1 MIIPY
6 KDTKLKVY
14 KDRIVLSKKPVF
26 RLEHNYGDD
35 CVFLYYE
42 STENSSAVIIVLEDQ
57 IEKDGVTIFGKFPN
71 VISAKYFIEA
81 DDAKRVE
88 TPAID
93 YVDHPSHYQTDK
105 GIEVIDVIE
114 AFTEKLTGVVAFD
127 IGNAIKYV
135 CRWKNKGGVEDFRKA
150 IWYLEHAIKKTEGA
164 EDGSIHCGEDNG

>member
-26 RLEHNYGDD
+26 RLKLEYGDD
-35 CVFLYYE
+35 CVFLYE

-93 YVDHPSHYQTDK
+93 YVNHPSHYQTES
-105 GIEVIDVIE
+105 GIEVIDVID
-114 AFTEKLTGVVAFD
+114 AFTKELNGVVAFD
-127 IGNAIKYV
+127 IGNAIKYIL
-135 CRWKNKGGVEDFRKA
+135 RWKNKGGVEDLRKA
-150 IWYLEHAIKKTEGA
+150 VWYISHAIEQEEREK
-164 EDGSIHCGEDNG
+164 

>member
-26 RLEHNYGDD
+26 RLELEDGDD
-35 CVFLYYE
+35 CVFLYE

-93 YVDHPSHYQTDK
+93 YVDHPSHYQTES
-105 GIEVIDVIE
+105 GIEVIDVID
-114 AFTEKLTGVVAFD
+114 AFTKGLEGVVSFD

-135 CRWKNKGGVEDFRKA
+135 CRWKKKGGVEDLRKA
-150 IWYLEHAIKKTEGA
+150 IWYISHAIEREEREK
-164 EDGSIHCGEDNG
+164 

>member
-6 KDTKLKVY
+6 KDTNLNVY
-14 KDRIVLSKKPVF
+14 KDRIVLSKSPVF
-26 RLEHNYGDD
+26 RQDRLQCGDD
-35 CVFLYYE
+35 CVFLFE

-114 AFTEKLTGVVAFD
+114 VFTEKLTGVVAFD
-127 IGNAIKYV
+127 IGCALKYI
-135 CRWKNKGGVEDFRKA
+135 CRWKSKGQTEDLRKA
-150 IWYLEHAIKKTEGA
+150 IWYLEHAIKKTE
-164 EDGSIHCGEDNG
+164 EEENGSVHSGEDK

>member
-1 MIIPY
+1 METTRMEYRKMIIPY

-26 RLEHNYGDD
+26 RLKLNYKND
-35 CVFLYYE
+35 CVFLYE

-81 DDAKRVE
+81 DDAKIVE

-93 YVDHPSHYQTDK
+93 YVNHPSHYQSES
-105 GIEVIDVIE
+105 GIEVIDVID
-114 AFTEKLTGVVAFD
+114 AFTKELNGVVAFA
-127 IGNAIKYV
+127 IGNAIK
-135 CRWKNKGGVEDFRKA
+135 CILRWKNKGGVEDLRKA
-150 IWYLEHAIKKTEGA
+150 VWYIGHAIEHYEADT
-164 EDGSIHCGEDNG
+164 

>member
-26 RLEHNYGDD
+26 RPELKYGDD

-81 DDAKRVE
+81 DGAKRVE

-93 YVDHPSHYQTDK
+93 YVNHPSHYQTES
-105 GIEVIDVIE
+105 GIEVIDVID
-114 AFTEKLTGVVAFD
+114 AFTKGLDGVVAFD

-135 CRWKNKGGVEDFRKA
+135 CRWKNKGGVEDLRKA
-150 IWYLEHAIKKTEGA
+150 IWYIQHAIEHYDVEERK
-164 EDGSIHCGEDNG
+164 S

>member
-6 KDTKLKVY
+6 KDTNLKVY
-14 KDRIVLSKKPVF
+14 KDRIVLSKSPVF
-26 RLEHNYGDD
+26 RQDRLQCGDE
-35 CVFLYYE
+35 CVFLYE

-81 DDAKRVE
+81 DDAKSVE

-127 IGNAIKYV
+127 IGNAIKYIL
-135 CRWKNKGGVEDFRKA
+135 RWKNKGGVEDLRKA
-150 IWYLEHAIKKTEGA
+150 VWYISHAIEREEREK
-164 EDGSIHCGEDNG
+164 